1 MMYLIGTFVGALF
14 TINIMSVV
22 VIILLSLDLMVP
34 ALGTT
39 LAIMATSVLSLAH
52 LVTTIRMLWTEK
64 LLEHQL
70 FEENPDETGTF
81 LQGFQVRIQREYQ
94 SAFNILRLRRP

>member
-1 MMYLIGTFVGALF
+1 MMYLLGTLVGALF
-14 TINIMSVV
+14 TINVMSVV
-22 VIILLSLDLMVP
+22 VISLSFLNLLVP

-39 LAIMATSVLSLAH
+39 MAIVATCVLASAH
-52 LVTTIRMLWTEK
+52 LVTTIRMLWSEK

-70 FEENPDETGTF
+70 LEENPEETGTL

-94 SAFNILRLRRP
+94 SVFNILRLRLP

>member
-1 MMYLIGTFVGALF
+1 MMYLLGTLVGAMF
-14 TINIMSVV
+14 TINVMSVV
-22 VIILLSLDLMVP
+22 VIVLLSLDLLVP

-39 LAIMATSVLSLAH
+39 LAIMATCVLALAH
-52 LVTTIRMLWTEK
+52 LATTIRMLWTEK
-64 LLEHQL
+64 LLGHQL
-70 FEENPDETGTF
+70 FEENPEEKGTF

>member
-22 VIILLSLDLMVP
+22 VIVLLSLDLLVP

-39 LAIMATSVLSLAH
+39 LAIMATCVLALAH

-70 FEENPDETGTF
+70 EENPEEKGTF
-81 LQGFQVRIQREYQ
+81 LRGFQVRIQREYQ

>member
-14 TINIMSVV
+14 TINVMSVV
-22 VIILLSLDLMVP
+22 VIVLLSLDLLVP

-39 LAIMATSVLSLAH
+39 LAIMATCVLALAH

-70 FEENPDETGTF
+70 EENPEEKGTF